1 MQASHTFAVE
11 CPPPKSLVCRKDL
24 GRGGTLSL
32 PRCSEGCLSPLTSA
46 PGTWRVYIPPD
57 YTALVL
63 LVFLHVEVAVVGNG
77 KDMRRHLT
85 HMAAVVQLHL
95 LQGIEGQH
103 LERVHGH
110 QDGACV
116 CLEKAAGSVPLHS
129 EGQHCLALT
138 LPLGAAPCELQEQ
151 LTLAGKGV

>member
-1 MQASHTFAVE
+1 
-11 CPPPKSLVCRKDL
+11 
-24 GRGGTLSL
+24 
-32 PRCSEGCLSPLTSA
+32 
-46 PGTWRVYIPPD
+46 
-57 YTALVL
+57 
-63 LVFLHVEVAVVGNG
+63 
-77 KDMRRHLT
+77 MRRHLT